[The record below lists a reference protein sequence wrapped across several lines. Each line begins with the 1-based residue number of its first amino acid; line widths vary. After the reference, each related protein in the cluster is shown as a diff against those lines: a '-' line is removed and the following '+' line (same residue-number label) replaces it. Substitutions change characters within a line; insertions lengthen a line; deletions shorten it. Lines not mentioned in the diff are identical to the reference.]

1 MTSHQ
6 EWIRDLRMP
15 DQPGYIETGDD
26 TLHPIRHIG
35 DVPFG
40 KEGKKTCIKNVLDV
54 PTITKNLVSVG
65 QIVDQGMQVRFNNE
79 GCFIEKDGRLIAKGR
94 RDG

>member
-1 MTSHQ
+1 MMSHQ
-6 EWIRDLRMP
+6 EWFRDLRTP

-40 KEGKKTCIKNVLDV
+40 KQGEQTQAGTRIPQCRYESMRVEADLGYHPKPTRLELEGAC
-54 PTITKNLVSVG
+54 
-65 QIVDQGMQVRFNNE
+65 
-79 GCFIEKDGRLIAKGR
+79 
-94 RDG
+94 